1 MSASKKVH
9 PAPTSGKVVGTIPS
23 PGALAHA
30 RKLPAGAVDFFE
42 LRVDH
47 FASDP
52 HPLLRAA
59 PNLSA
64 PLIITVR
71 HAAEGGAAALSCAE
85 RRRLFALFLP
95 HAEFLDV
102 ELRSVP
108 ALADTIAEARERGVK
123 LITSSHFF
131 KSTPGL
137 PRLERLLRTARL
149 GGGEVFK
156 VATLTRNLADVLTLA
171 RFLLRNPGVPMS
183 VMGMGEY
190 GKFSRLLLAC
200 GGSIL
205 NYGYL
210 DVVQVPGQWP
220 APLLKERLA
229 ELA

>member
-9 PAPTSGKVVGTIPS
+9 PAPARGKIVGTIPS

-30 RKLPAGAVDFFE
+30 RKLRSGAVDFFE

-47 FASDP
+47 FARDP
-52 HPLLRAA
+52 RTLLRAA
-59 PNLSA
+59 PNLPA
-64 PLIITVR
+64 PLIVTAR
-71 HAAEGGAAALSCAE
+71 HAAEGGALALSFAE
-85 RRRLFALFLP
+85 RRKLLALFLP
-95 HAEFLDV
+95 HAEFIDV
-102 ELRSVP
+102 ELRSLSK
-108 ALADTIAEARERGVK
+108 LAATVAEARERGVK
-123 LITSSHFF
+123 LILSSHFF
-131 KSTPGL
+131 TSTPGL
-137 PRLERLLRTARL
+137 PRLELLLRKARQ

-156 VATLTRNLADVLTLA
+156 VATLTRDLADVLTLA
-171 RFLLRNPGVPMS
+171 RLLLRHPGVAIS

-200 GGSIL
+200 AGSVL

-210 DVVQVPGQWP
+210 DVVQVPGQWQ

>member
-9 PAPTSGKVVGTIPS
+9 PAPASGKVVGTIPS

-30 RKLPAGAVDFFE
+30 RKLPSGAVDFFE

-52 HPLLRAA
+52 QPLLRAA
-59 PNLSA
+59 PTLSA
-64 PLIITVR
+64 PLIVTVR
-71 HAAEGGAAALSCAE
+71 HAAEGGAAALSSAE
-85 RRRLFALFLP
+85 RRKLFALFLP
-95 HAEFLDV
+95 HAEFIDV
-102 ELRSVP
+102 ELRSLP
-108 ALADTIAEARERGVK
+108 SLAATVAEARERGVK
-123 LITSSHFF
+123 LIISSHFF
-131 KSTPGL
+131 TSTPSL
-137 PRLERLLRTARL
+137 PRLELLLRKARR

-171 RFLLRNPGVPMS
+171 RLLLQHPGVLMS

-190 GKFSRLLLAC
+190 GKFSRLFLARA
-200 GGSIL
+200 GSIL

-220 APLLKERLA
+220 AALLKERLA